1 MLRQELQLRLKIN
14 LNLLLRN
21 QVEVLLYPVQELE
34 QLLKEEK
41 ESNPFIEEVYV
52 SEKAHVLFEDRRYPE
67 ARHRPHPVETLLRN
81 IRAELE
87 GKELEIA
94 MELVSDVD
102 ERGFFR
108 GDTAEI
114 ARRLGVTEG
123 EVERVRRKVTEM
135 DPLGIC
141 SRDLR
146 EFLTL
151 QVRDLYPDEPELLE
165 ELERALSGER
175 ISESARR
182 KLSHLRT
189 SPIEEEVVVPQ
200 VTKVDAVIEMDEGE
214 LVGYVYEDL
223 IEIRPSRV
231 YRELISTAKGE
242 AKEFLR
248 EYLERYEN
256 FRKILNI
263 RKENLRKILDEIIE
277 VQGAFLKGEGELRS
291 LMVKDVARKLDV
303 SESTV
308 SRLINSKYV
317 KTPQGTYPFK
327 FFFVRETAGGISQEQ
342 LMRRIKEIIAREDR
356 RRPLS
361 DDEIAKLLREEGY
374 SVARRTVSKYREL
387 LGIPSSRERRVR

>member
-34 QLLKEEK
+34 HLLKEEK